1 MLSAAQTLLGGTQP
15 TPATTDIGNS
25 LADRDR
31 AAEIWLDIASKFPP
45 PAPGSPLDI
54 ADRQARQWLDRG
66 SKPYPSEGARR

>member
-15 TPATTDIGNS
+15 TPATTATGNS

-31 AAEIWLDIASKFPP
+31 AAEIWLDIAGKFPP

-54 ADRQARQWLDRG
+54 ADRQARERLDKAG
-66 SKPYPSEGARR
+66 KPYSNGEARP